1 MQQLRKATAIH
12 VSLVT
17 MVWNTVLSIFKLFAG
32 IYAKSSAMISDAVHS
47 ISDVLSTIVVIIG
60 VNLANKEADK
70 EHPYG
75 HERIE
80 CVAALIL
87 SIFLFITGGIIG
99 YVGIIKIVSGNYVNN
114 FPGIL
119 ALVAAIISIVVK
131 EIMYWYTRVAA
142 KKINSGA
149 LMADAWH
156 HRSDALSSIG
166 SFIGIFGSRL
176 GFPILDSLASIIVCI
191 FIIKASINIFIDSIN
206 KMMDKACDENLVK
219 TIQKTILM
227 QDGVIGIDKINTRL
241 FGNRIYIDVEI
252 KADANLSLY
261 QSHMVAHKV
270 HDSIEATFVDVKHC
284 MVHVNPAIN
293 N

>member
-1 MQQLRKATAIH
+1 MQQPRKAIAIH

-87 SIFLFITGGIIG
+87 SILLFITGGIIG
-99 YVGIIKIVSGNYVNN
+99 YVGIIKISSGNYVNN

-131 EIMYWYTRVAA
+131 EIMYWYTRAAA

-149 LMADAWH
+149 LMADA
-156 HRSDALSSIG
+156 
-166 SFIGIFGSRL
+166 
-176 GFPILDSLASIIVCI
+176 
-191 FIIKASINIFIDSIN
+191 
-206 KMMDKACDENLVK
+206 
-219 TIQKTILM
+219 
-227 QDGVIGIDKINTRL
+227 
-241 FGNRIYIDVEI
+241 
-252 KADANLSLY
+252 
-261 QSHMVAHKV
+261 
-270 HDSIEATFVDVKHC
+270 
-284 MVHVNPAIN
+284 
-293 N
+293 